1 MILPDED
8 TMKNISLRTQE
19 LVLEIK
25 KGNQQALCEILQQEI
40 IDSIMKYV
48 NKQISC
54 KLVDSSVMNML
65 SRL

>member
-1 MILPDED
+1 MLFRS
-8 TMKNISLRTQE
+8 KNISLKTQE

-25 KGNQQALCEILQQEI
+25 KGNQQVLCEILQQEI

-54 KLVDSSVMNML
+54 KLVDSSVVNML
-65 SRL
+65 STCCKVS